1 MKYAFWLAKVNGISS
16 KEKLRLLELL
26 GTEEAIFQ
34 MTEYRLNQ
42 MHMIPERTKKALL
55 AAKNE
60 KEWEREYRRFLDT
73 GIRLVPYGSP
83 EYPEKLTRIYDPPYC
98 LYVKGRLP
106 PKNQICVAIVGAR
119 KCSSYGQAVA
129 ELIGRKLALSGV
141 GVISGMA
148 YGIDTAAHEG
158 AVSSQEKQ
166 CGRNKTIAD
175 ATAYGVLGC
184 GVDICYPSRNRQ
196 LYHRVE
202 SCGGLISE
210 FPMGRSPEKW
220 FFPMRNRIISGLSD
234 AVVVV
239 EARKR
244 SGSLIT
250 ADLALEQGK
259 PVYAVPGRIGDE
271 LSFGT
276 NWLLSQGAE
285 ILYSLKEFLW
295 EIGIQ
300 KPEDGGPEK
309 IVEIPLEKNEWL
321 VYSDFG
327 STPKHLEAV
336 IEETGLTFAET
347 AAALTGLKKKGRIQE
362 VYKNYFIKV
371 MIE

>member
-1 MKYAFWLAKVNGISS
+1 MKYAFWFAGAAGISNM
-16 KEKLRLLELL
+16 EKFRLLELF
-26 GTEEAIFQ
+26 GSEEEIYH
-34 MTEYRLNQ
+34 MTEYRLDQ
-42 MHMIPERTKKALL
+42 MHMIPERTKEALL
-55 AAKNE
+55 AAKKGE
-60 KEWEREYRRFLDT
+60 DWEREYQKFLET
-73 GIRLVPYGSP
+73 GIQFFPYGSP
-83 EYPEKLTRIYDPPYC
+83 GYPEKLTHIYDPPYC
-98 LYVKGRLP
+98 LYVKGKLP
-106 PKNQICVAIVGAR
+106 PKEQICIAVVGAR
-119 KCSSYGQAVA
+119 KCTSYGQAAA
-129 ELIGRKLALSGV
+129 ELIGRKLALAGA

-158 AVSSQEKQ
+158 AVSPWGEQY
-166 CGRNKTIAD
+166 GRNRIVTESA
-175 ATAYGVLGC
+175 AYGVLGC
-184 GVDICYPSRNRQ
+184 GVDICYPARNRQ
-196 LYHRVE
+196 LYHKVE
-202 SCGGLISE
+202 TCGGLISE
-210 FPMGRSPEKW
+210 FPVGCGPQKW

-271 LSFGT
+271 LSYGT

-285 ILYSLKEFLW
+285 VLYSFKEFMQEMGLFAR
-295 EIGIQ
+295 
-300 KPEDGGPEK
+300 EDQGREK

-321 VYSDFG
+321 VYSGFG

-336 IEETGLTFAET
+336 IEESGLTFAEA
-347 AAALTGLKKKGRIQE
+347 AAALAGLKKKGRIQE